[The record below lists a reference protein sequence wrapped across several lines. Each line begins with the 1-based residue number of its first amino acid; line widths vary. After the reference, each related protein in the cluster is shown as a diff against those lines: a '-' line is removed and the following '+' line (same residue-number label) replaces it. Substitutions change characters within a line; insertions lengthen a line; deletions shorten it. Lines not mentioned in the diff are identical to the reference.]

1 MAFRREA
8 IRLGDLKKSLKDL
21 MGLAPQGEIA
31 DALEDGAWVIA
42 LQARDNA
49 LAQGLFDTG
58 DLHDSIKPVKI
69 NQFRVDVEVG
79 VIYGAA
85 HEFGVTVEI
94 TPRQRAFF
102 WAMWA
107 ETKDDM
113 WRALALS
120 TTYTIPARPYLRPA
134 IDERSL
140 TAVRVAGKAL
150 GKKLEAMFPRFTGT

>member
-8 IRLGDLKKSLKDL
+8 IKLGDLKKNLADL
-21 MGLAPQGEIA
+21 MGLAPQGKIA
-31 DALEDGAWVIA
+31 DAMEDGAWVIA

-49 LAQGLFDTG
+49 LAQGLFKSG
-58 DLHDSIKPVKI
+58 DLIDNIVPRKI
-69 NQFRVDVEVG
+69 NQFRVDVEARM
-79 VIYGAA
+79 IYSAA

-94 TPRQRAFF
+94 TEKQRGFF

-113 WRALALS
+113 WKALALS

-140 TAVRVAGKAL
+140 TAIRVAGKAL
-150 GKKLEAMFPRFTGT
+150 GKKLEAMFPKFTGT